1 MTISNYAGRDYKRSP
16 EAKRETARRQS
27 ERVAKYGQR
36 KGGAK

>member
-1 MTISNYAGRDYKRSP
+1 MRENTFQGRDYKRSP

-36 KGGAK
+36 KGGAR